1 MVKYILEEI
10 IMENTKLTIFIEKFI
25 RQNHA
30 LSKKYDRGLSMD
42 AYFTLEYLPDWVG
55 ESSNEFVVFLKEA
68 LVRDTYYAD
77 FSTHKLDRPVSLQS
91 MITYTCTWSL
101 YPTQLNDS
109 AYEEGCGASWR
120 STHFNSLINDSNK
133 WATRFEPYRL
143 IFWWLVILALD
154 TDLYEKYLNYVI
166 DAAHIFRFTEDMM
179 DDWCEAVIYFLNGN
193 IVEPGCNL
201 TLKSDE
207 GKKYFLE

>member
-1 MVKYILEEI
+1 
-10 IMENTKLTIFIEKFI
+10 MENTKLTIFIEKFI

-30 LSKKYDRGLSMD
+30 LSKKYDSGLSMD

-77 FSTHKLDRPVSLQS
+77 FSTHKLGRPVSLQS
-91 MITYTCTWSL
+91 MITCTGTWRL
-101 YPTQLNDS
+101 YPTKLNDR
-109 AYEEGCGASWR
+109 AYEKGCGASWR
-120 STHFNSLINDSNK
+120 STHFNSLIDDSNK
-133 WATRFEPYRL
+133 WVTRFEPYRL

-201 TLKSDE
+201 TLKSE
-207 GKKYFLE
+207 AGKKYFLE

>member
-1 MVKYILEEI
+1 
-10 IMENTKLTIFIEKFI
+10 MENTKLTIFIEKFI
-25 RQNHA
+25 RQNHV
-30 LSKKYDRGLSMD
+30 LSKKYDSGLNMD

-55 ESSNEFVVFLKEA
+55 ESSNEFVVFLRQA
-68 LVRDTYYAD
+68 LVRDRYYDNSRYETY
-77 FSTHKLDRPVSLQS
+77 SVSKPNSLQS
-91 MITYTCTWSL
+91 MITSSGNWAL
-101 YPTQLNDS
+101 YPTMVNNK
-109 AYEEGCGASWR
+109 AEERNWGASYKP
-120 STHFNSLINDSNK
+120 THFKWLISDN
-133 WATRFEPYRL
+133 ATSALRFEPYRL

-201 TLKSDE
+201 TLKSDA

>member
-1 MVKYILEEI
+1 
-10 IMENTKLTIFIEKFI
+10 MENTKLTIFIEKFI

-30 LSKKYDRGLSMD
+30 LSKKYDSGLNMD

-55 ESSNEFVVFLKEA
+55 ESSNEFVVFLRGA
-68 LVRDTYYAD
+68 LVRDRYYSNSRYDTYKA
-77 FSTHKLDRPVSLQS
+77 SNPNSLES
-91 MITYTCTWSL
+91 MIMSSGSWVL
-101 YPTQLNDS
+101 YPTMVNNR
-109 AYEEGCGASWR
+109 AEERNWGASYKT
-120 STHFNSLINDSNK
+120 THFNSLISGDTSALK
-133 WATRFEPYRL
+133 FEPYRL

-201 TLKSDE
+201 TLKSDA